1 MAIND
6 RDELNPVGAAPGQPR
21 IAARP
26 SPGTA
31 FGSALRSGVAG
42 TATMARQAAGA
53 GLRAAGTV
61 ADAVTAPGREAAG
74 FVRDAGRAAAGAAPS
89 LQQGQPLRA
98 PSQLD
103 PVGGATAALS
113 RIAPV
118 RLGGAAKPKPTFAGV
133 SSSVDSTA
141 GLAQSRLAGRP
152 SIGADF
158 TGVSSSVNSTA
169 PLAGAAGAVGAVGA
183 AAPRAATAPV
193 AAAPSTYT
201 TQDGR
206 TATLPA
212 GITRTVDANGNSV
225 FTGSAATLAAGGGAA
240 AAPAGGAL
248 APMVSPLAA
257 APAAPTVVAPRPTA
271 QIVQRGRQG
280 GIIENPSDTTV
291 DKLTRAMGSAS
302 LKGSPSSRA
311 AVAQAILGEAGARQA
326 ERASA
331 LRTQDEADLAAGQV
345 NAVAAQGDANRALQA
360 GQFNAQM
367 QDNAANRQASLE
379 TARIARRPE
388 ISVAA
393 DGSMGVVGSDGSWRP
408 VTGADGKGVRAPQ
421 PPKQTGE
428 LTDADRLKS
437 YTDRFN
443 AISGNVTMDEAG
455 KKAALAELDADPLYR
470 GLRPEESPP
479 VAGAR
484 KAPDG
489 NWYVQNNDG
498 SYSKVNL

>member
-6 RDELNPVGAAPGQPR
+6 RDELNPAGVAPGQAR
-21 IAARP
+21 IAPRP
-26 SPGTA
+26 SAGTA
-31 FGSALRSGVAG
+31 AGSALRSGVAG
-42 TATMARQAAGA
+42 SVALARRAAGA

-61 ADAVTAPGREAAG
+61 ADAITAPGREAGG
-74 FVRDAGRAAAGAAPS
+74 FVRDAGRAVAGAAPS
-89 LQQGQPLRA
+89 SEQGQPLRA

-103 PVGGATAALS
+103 PVGGASAALS
-113 RIAPV
+113 RLSPLRLPSAP
-118 RLGGAAKPKPTFAGV
+118 RPKPSFSGV
-133 SSSVDSTA
+133 SASVDSTA
-141 GLAQSRLAGRP
+141 PLSGSRLAGRP

-158 TGVSSSVNSTA
+158 TGVSSSVSSTT
-169 PLAGAAGAVGAVGA
+169 PLVGAAGV
-183 AAPRAATAPV
+183 AAPRAAATT
-193 AAAPSTYT
+193 AAAPSTYMM
-201 TQDGR
+201 QDGR
-206 TATLPA
+206 TAALPA

-225 FTGSAATLAAGGGAA
+225 FTGSAATVAAASGAAG
-240 AAPAGGAL
+240 APAGGSL
-248 APMVSPLAA
+248 APLVSPLAA
-257 APAAPTVVAPRPTA
+257 APATPAVVAPRPTP
-271 QIVQRGRQG
+271 QIAQRGRQG
-280 GIIENPSDTTV
+280 GIIENPADTTV
-291 DKLTRAMGSAS
+291 EKLTRAMGSAS
-302 LKGSPSSRA
+302 LKGSPSGRA

-331 LRTQDEADLAAGQV
+331 LRTQDEADLAAGQA
-345 NAVAAQGDANRALQA
+345 NAVATQGDANRALQA

-393 DGSMGVVGSDGSWRP
+393 DGSMGVVGGDGSWRP
-408 VTGADGKGVRAPQ
+408 VTGADGKNVRAAQAPR
-421 PPKQTGE
+421 QTGE

-443 AISGNVTMDEAG
+443 AISGNVAMDEAG

-484 KAPDG
+484 RAPDG

>member
-6 RDELNPVGAAPGQPR
+6 RDELNPAGAAPGQPR
-21 IAARP
+21 VAARP
-26 SPGTA
+26 SAGTA
-31 FGSALRSGVAG
+31 FGSALRSGG
-42 TATMARQAAGA
+42 ERAASLAKSFGGA
-53 GLRAAGTV
+53 GLRGAGIV
-61 ADAVTAPGREAAG
+61 ADAVTAPGRDAAG
-74 FVRDAGRAAAGAAPS
+74 FVRDAGRAAVGASPS

-103 PVGGATAALS
+103 PVGGATDALS

-118 RLGGAAKPKPTFAGV
+118 RLSGAAKPKPTFAGV
-133 SSSVDSTA
+133 RSSVDSTA
-141 GLAQSRLAGRP
+141 GLAGSRLAGRP

-158 TGVSSSVNSTA
+158 TGVSSSVSSTA
-169 PLAGAAGAVGAVGA
+169 PLAGAAGAAE
-183 AAPRAATAPV
+183 PRASIAPV

-225 FTGSAATLAAGGGAA
+225 FTGSAATIAASGGAA
-240 AAPAGGAL
+240 AAPASDTL

-257 APAAPTVVAPRPTA
+257 APAAPTVVAPRPTP

-280 GIIENPSDTTV
+280 GIIENPADTTV

-302 LKGSPSSRA
+302 LKGSPSGRA

-393 DGSMGVVGSDGSWRP
+393 DGSMGVVGGDGSWRA
-408 VTGADGKGVRAPQ
+408 VAGADGKNVRAAQAPR
-421 PPKQTGE
+421 QTGE

-443 AISGNVTMDEAG
+443 AISGNVTMDEAA
-455 KKAALAELDADPLYR
+455 KTAALAQLDADPLYA
-470 GLRPEESPP
+470 GLRPQETPP
-479 VAGAR
+479 VDGAR

-489 NWYVQNNDG
+489 NWYVRNNDG

>member
-6 RDELNPVGAAPGQPR
+6 RDELNPAGAAPGQPR

-74 FVRDAGRAAAGAAPS
+74 FVRDAGRAAVGAAPS
-89 LQQGQPLRA
+89 PQQGQPWRA
-98 PSQLD
+98 PSQLS
-103 PVGGATAALS
+103 PIGGAASALS

-118 RLGGAAKPKPTFAGV
+118 RLGVAAKPKPTFGGV

-141 GLAQSRLAGRP
+141 GLAGSRLAGRP

-158 TGVSSSVNSTA
+158 TGVSSSVSSTA
-169 PLAGAAGAVGAVGA
+169 PLAGAAGA
-183 AAPRAATAPV
+183 AAPRASTAPV

-225 FTGSAATLAAGGGAA
+225 FTGAAATIAAGSGAA
-240 AAPAGGAL
+240 AAPAGGTL
-248 APMVSPLAA
+248 APTVSPLAA
-257 APAAPTVVAPRPTA
+257 APAAPTVVAPRPTP

-280 GIIENPSDTTV
+280 GIIENPADTTV

-302 LKGSPSSRA
+302 LKGSPSGRA

-331 LRTQDEADLAAGQV
+331 LRTQDEADLAAGQA

-360 GQFNAQM
+360 AQTNVQM
-367 QDNAANRQASLE
+367 QDNAGNRQASLE

-388 ISVAA
+388 IQVAA
-393 DGSMGVVGSDGSWRP
+393 DGSMGVVGGDGSWRP
-408 VTGADGKGVRAPQ
+408 VTGADGQSVRAAQAPR
-421 PPKQTGE
+421 QTGE
-428 LTDADRLKS
+428 LTDAELLKS
-437 YTDRFN
+437 YTDRLN
-443 AISGNVTMDEAG
+443 SLQSNTLMEEPQRQEAID
-455 KKAALAELDADPLYR
+455 ALNSEPLYQR
-470 GLRPEESPP
+470 VRPGGIKPTFEQLRAE
-479 VAGAR
+479 AR
-484 KAPDG
+484 EKGSKMTETELRAYYD
-489 NWYVQNNDG
+489 QNFGQN
-498 SYSKVNL
+498 

>member
-6 RDELNPVGAAPGQPR
+6 RDELNPAGFAPGQAR
-21 IAARP
+21 IAPRP
-26 SPGTA
+26 SAGTA
-31 FGSALRSGVAG
+31 AGSALRSGVAG
-42 TATMARQAAGA
+42 SVALARRAAGA

-61 ADAVTAPGREAAG
+61 ADAITAPGREAGG
-74 FVRDAGRAAAGAAPS
+74 FVRDAGRAVAGAAPS
-89 LQQGQPLRA
+89 SEQGQPLRA

-103 PVGGATAALS
+103 PVGGATAALNRLS
-113 RIAPV
+113 PLRLPSAP
-118 RLGGAAKPKPTFAGV
+118 RPKPSFSGV
-133 SSSVDSTA
+133 SASVDSTA
-141 GLAQSRLAGRP
+141 PLSGSRLAGRP

-158 TGVSSSVNSTA
+158 TGVSSSVSSTA
-169 PLAGAAGAVGAVGA
+169 PLAGAAGAAGV
-183 AAPRAATAPV
+183 AAPRAAATT
-193 AAAPSTYT
+193 AAAPSTYMM
-201 TQDGR
+201 QDGR
-206 TATLPA
+206 TAALPA

-225 FTGSAATLAAGGGAA
+225 FTGSAATVAAASGAA
-240 AAPAGGAL
+240 SGAPAGGSL
-248 APMVSPLAA
+248 APLVSPLAA
-257 APAAPTVVAPRPTA
+257 APATPAVVAPRPTP
-271 QIVQRGRQG
+271 QIAQRGRQG
-280 GIIENPSDTTV
+280 GIIENPADTTV

-302 LKGSPSSRA
+302 LKGSPSGRA

-331 LRTQDEADLAAGQV
+331 LRTQDEADLAAGQA

-393 DGSMGVVGSDGSWRP
+393 DGSMGVVGGDGSWRP
-408 VTGADGKGVRAPQ
+408 VTGADGKNVRAAQAPR
-421 PPKQTGE
+421 QTGE

-443 AISGNVTMDEAG
+443 AISGNVAMDEAG

-484 KAPDG
+484 RAPDG

>member
-6 RDELNPVGAAPGQPR
+6 RDELNSAGVAPGQPR

-89 LQQGQPLRA
+89 PQQGQPLRA
-98 PSQLD
+98 PSELN
-103 PVGGATAALS
+103 PMGGAASALS
-113 RIAPV
+113 RLAPV

-141 GLAQSRLAGRP
+141 GLAGSRLASRP

-169 PLAGAAGAVGAVGA
+169 APAGAAGA
-183 AAPRAATAPV
+183 AAPRAAAAV

-225 FTGSAATLAAGGGAA
+225 FTGSSATIAAAGGP
-240 AAPAGGAL
+240 APAASTSGAPTPPL
-248 APMVSPLAA
+248 VTPLAA
-257 APAAPTVVAPRPTA
+257 APAAPTVVAPRPTP

-280 GIIENPSDTTV
+280 GIIENPADTTV

-302 LKGSPSSRA
+302 LKGSPSGRA

-393 DGSMGVVGSDGSWRP
+393 DGSMGVVGSDGGWRA
-408 VTGADGKGVRAPQ
+408 VTGADGKNVRAAQAPR
-421 PPKQTGE
+421 QTGE
-428 LTDADRLKS
+428 LTDAERLKS

-443 AISGNVTMDEAG
+443 AISGNVTMDEAA
-455 KKAALAELDADPLYR
+455 KTAALAQLDADPLYA
-470 GLRPEESPP
+470 GLRPQEAPP
-479 VAGAR
+479 VTGAR

>member
-6 RDELNPVGAAPGQPR
+6 RDELNPAGTAPGQPR

-74 FVRDAGRAAAGAAPS
+74 FVRDAGRAAVGAAPS
-89 LQQGQPLRA
+89 PQQGQPLRA
-98 PSQLD
+98 PSQLN
-103 PVGGATAALS
+103 PIGGAASALS

-118 RLGGAAKPKPTFAGV
+118 RLGGAAKPKPTFGGV

-141 GLAQSRLAGRP
+141 GLAGSRLAGRP

-158 TGVSSSVNSTA
+158 TGVSSSVSSTA
-169 PLAGAAGAVGAVGA
+169 PLAGAGGA
-183 AAPRAATAPV
+183 AAPRASTAPA

-225 FTGSAATLAAGGGAA
+225 FTGSAATIAASGGAA
-240 AAPAGGAL
+240 AAPAGGTL

-257 APAAPTVVAPRPTA
+257 APAAPTMVTPRPTPH
-271 QIVQRGRQG
+271 IVQRGRQG
-280 GIIENPSDTTV
+280 GIIENPADTTV

-302 LKGSPSSRA
+302 LKGSPSGRA

-393 DGSMGVVGSDGSWRP
+393 DGSMGVVGGDGSWRA
-408 VTGADGKGVRAPQ
+408 VTGADGKNVRAAQAPR
-421 PPKQTGE
+421 QTGE
-428 LTDADRLKS
+428 LTDTDRLKS

-443 AISGNVTMDEAG
+443 AISGNVTMDEAA
-455 KKAALAELDADPLYR
+455 KTAALAQLDADPLYA
-470 GLRPEESPP
+470 GLRPQEAPP
-479 VAGAR
+479 VDGAR

-489 NWYVQNNDG
+489 NWYVQNKDG

>member
-6 RDELNPVGAAPGQPR
+6 RDELNPAGAAPGQPR

-74 FVRDAGRAAAGAAPS
+74 FVRDAGRAAVGAAPS
-89 LQQGQPLRA
+89 AQQGQPLRA
-98 PSQLD
+98 PSQLN
-103 PVGGATAALS
+103 PIGGAAGALS

-118 RLGGAAKPKPTFAGV
+118 RLGGAAKPKPTLGGV

-141 GLAQSRLAGRP
+141 DLAGSRLAGRP

-158 TGVSSSVNSTA
+158 TGVSSSVSSTA
-169 PLAGAAGAVGAVGA
+169 PLAGAAGA
-183 AAPRAATAPV
+183 AAPRASTAPA

-225 FTGSAATLAAGGGAA
+225 FTGSAATIAASGGAA
-240 AAPAGGAL
+240 AAPAGATL

-257 APAAPTVVAPRPTA
+257 APAAPTVVAPRPTP

-280 GIIENPSDTTV
+280 GIIENPADTTV

-302 LKGSPSSRA
+302 LKGSPSGRA

-393 DGSMGVVGSDGSWRP
+393 DGSMGVVGGDGSWRA
-408 VTGADGKGVRAPQ
+408 VTGADGKNVRAAQAPR
-421 PPKQTGE
+421 QTGE

-443 AISGNVTMDEAG
+443 AISGNVTMDEAA
-455 KKAALAELDADPLYR
+455 KTTALAQLDADPLYA
-470 GLRPEESPP
+470 GLRPQEAPP
-479 VAGAR
+479 VDGAR

>member
-1 MAIND
+1 M
-6 RDELNPVGAAPGQPR
+6 
-21 IAARP
+21 
-26 SPGTA
+26 
-31 FGSALRSGVAG
+31 
-42 TATMARQAAGA
+42 
-53 GLRAAGTV
+53 
-61 ADAVTAPGREAAG
+61 
-74 FVRDAGRAAAGAAPS
+74 
-89 LQQGQPLRA
+89 
-98 PSQLD
+98 
-103 PVGGATAALS
+103 
-113 RIAPV
+113 
-118 RLGGAAKPKPTFAGV
+118 
-133 SSSVDSTA
+133 
-141 GLAQSRLAGRP
+141 
-152 SIGADF
+152 
-158 TGVSSSVNSTA
+158 
-169 PLAGAAGAVGAVGA
+169 
-183 AAPRAATAPV
+183 
-193 AAAPSTYT
+193 
-201 TQDGR
+201 
-206 TATLPA
+206 PA

>member
-6 RDELNPVGAAPGQPR
+6 RDELNPAGVAPGQPR

-74 FVRDAGRAAAGAAPS
+74 FVRDAGRAAVGAAPS
-89 LQQGQPLRA
+89 PQQGQPLRA
-98 PSQLD
+98 PSQLN
-103 PVGGATAALS
+103 PIGGAASALS
-113 RIAPV
+113 RIAPA
-118 RLGGAAKPKPTFAGV
+118 RLGGAAKPKPTFGGV

-141 GLAQSRLAGRP
+141 GLAGSRLAGRP

-158 TGVSSSVNSTA
+158 TGVSSSVSSTA
-169 PLAGAAGAVGAVGA
+169 PLAGAAGAAT
-183 AAPRAATAPV
+183 PRAAPV
-193 AAAPSTYT
+193 PAAAAPSTYT

-225 FTGSAATLAAGGGAA
+225 FTGSAATIAASGGAA
-240 AAPAGGAL
+240 AAPAGGTL

-257 APAAPTVVAPRPTA
+257 APAAPTVVAPRPTP

-280 GIIENPSDTTV
+280 GIIENPADTTV

-302 LKGSPSSRA
+302 LKGSPSGRA

-367 QDNAANRQASLE
+367 QDNAANRQASLD

-393 DGSMGVVGSDGSWRP
+393 DGSMGVVGGDGSWRA
-408 VTGADGKGVRAPQ
+408 VTGPDGKNVRAAQAPR
-421 PPKQTGE
+421 QTGE

-443 AISGNVTMDEAG
+443 AISGNVTMDEAA
-455 KKAALAELDADPLYR
+455 KTAALAQLDADPLYA
-470 GLRPEESPP
+470 GLRPQEAPP
-479 VAGAR
+479 VDGAR

-489 NWYVQNNDG
+489 NWYVQNKDG

>member
-6 RDELNPVGAAPGQPR
+6 RDELNPAGAAPGKPR

-74 FVRDAGRAAAGAAPS
+74 FVRDAGRAAVGAAPS
-89 LQQGQPLRA
+89 PQQGQPLRA
-98 PSQLD
+98 PSQLN
-103 PVGGATAALS
+103 PIGGAASALS

-118 RLGGAAKPKPTFAGV
+118 RLGGAAKPKPTFGGV

-141 GLAQSRLAGRP
+141 GLAGSRLAGRP

-158 TGVSSSVNSTA
+158 TGVSSSVSSTA
-169 PLAGAAGAVGAVGA
+169 PLAGAAGAAT
-183 AAPRAATAPV
+183 PRAAPAPA

-212 GITRTVDANGNSV
+212 GISRTVDANGNSV
-225 FTGSAATLAAGGGAA
+225 FTGSAATIAASGGAA
-240 AAPAGGAL
+240 AAPAGGTL

-257 APAAPTVVAPRPTA
+257 APAAPTVVAPRPTP

-280 GIIENPSDTTV
+280 GIIENPADTTV

-302 LKGSPSSRA
+302 LKGSPSGRA

-393 DGSMGVVGSDGSWRP
+393 DGSMGVVGGDGSWRA
-408 VTGADGKGVRAPQ
+408 VTGADGKNVRAAQAPR
-421 PPKQTGE
+421 QTGE

-443 AISGNVTMDEAG
+443 AISGNVTMDEAA
-455 KKAALAELDADPLYR
+455 KTAALAQLDADPLYA
-470 GLRPEESPP
+470 GLRPQEAPP
-479 VAGAR
+479 VDGAR

>member
-498 SYSKVNL
+498 RATRR

>member
-6 RDELNPVGAAPGQPR
+6 RDELNPAGAAPGQPR

-26 SPGTA
+26 SAGTA

-53 GLRAAGTV
+53 GLRAAGAV

-74 FVRDAGRAAAGAAPS
+74 FVRDAGRAAVGAAPS
-89 LQQGQPLRA
+89 PQQGQPLRA
-98 PSQLD
+98 PSQLN
-103 PVGGATAALS
+103 PIGSAASALS
-113 RIAPV
+113 RIAPA
-118 RLGGAAKPKPTFAGV
+118 RLGGAAKPKPTFGGV

-141 GLAQSRLAGRP
+141 GLAGSRLAGRP

-158 TGVSSSVNSTA
+158 TGVSSSVSSTA
-169 PLAGAAGAVGAVGA
+169 PLAGAAGAATPRV
-183 AAPRAATAPV
+183 APAPA

-225 FTGSAATLAAGGGAA
+225 FTGSAATIAASGGAA
-240 AAPAGGAL
+240 AAPAGGTL

-257 APAAPTVVAPRPTA
+257 APAAPTVVAPRPTP

-280 GIIENPSDTTV
+280 GIIENPADTTV

-302 LKGSPSSRA
+302 LKGSPSGRA

-393 DGSMGVVGSDGSWRP
+393 DGSMGVVGGDGSWRA
-408 VTGADGKGVRAPQ
+408 VTGADGKNVRAAQAPR
-421 PPKQTGE
+421 QTGE

-443 AISGNVTMDEAG
+443 AISGNVTMDEAA
-455 KKAALAELDADPLYR
+455 KTAALAQLDADPLYA
-470 GLRPEESPP
+470 GLRPQEAPP
-479 VAGAR
+479 VDGAR

-489 NWYVQNNDG
+489 NWYVQNKDG

>member
-1 MAIND
+1 M
-6 RDELNPVGAAPGQPR
+6 
-21 IAARP
+21 
-26 SPGTA
+26 
-31 FGSALRSGVAG
+31 
-42 TATMARQAAGA
+42 
-53 GLRAAGTV
+53 
-61 ADAVTAPGREAAG
+61 TAPGREAAG

>member
-6 RDELNPVGAAPGQPR
+6 RDELNPAGAAPGQPR
-21 IAARP
+21 IAPRP
-26 SPGTA
+26 SPGTT

-89 LQQGQPLRA
+89 PQQGQPLRA
-98 PSQLD
+98 PSELN
-103 PVGGATAALS
+103 PIGGAASALS
-113 RIAPV
+113 RLAPV
-118 RLGGAAKPKPTFAGV
+118 RLGGAAKPKPTSAGV

-141 GLAQSRLAGRP
+141 GLAGSRLAGRP

-158 TGVSSSVNSTA
+158 TGVSSSVGSTA
-169 PLAGAAGAVGAVGA
+169 PMAGAAGA

-193 AAAPSTYT
+193 ASAPSTYT

-225 FTGSAATLAAGGGAA
+225 FTGSAATIAASGGAA
-240 AAPAGGAL
+240 AAPAGGTL

-257 APAAPTVVAPRPTA
+257 APAAPTVMAPRPTP

-280 GIIENPSDTTV
+280 GIIENPADTTV

-302 LKGSPSSRA
+302 LKGSPSGRA

-393 DGSMGVVGSDGSWRP
+393 DGSMGVVGSDGGWRP
-408 VTGADGKGVRAPQ
+408 VTGADGQNVRAAQAPR
-421 PPKQTGE
+421 QTGE

-443 AISGNVTMDEAG
+443 AISGNVTMDEAA
-455 KKAALAELDADPLYR
+455 KTAALAQLDADPLYA
-470 GLRPEESPP
+470 GLRPQEAPP
-479 VAGAR
+479 VTGAR

>member
-6 RDELNPVGAAPGQPR
+6 RDELNPAGVAPGQAR
-21 IAARP
+21 IAPRP
-26 SPGTA
+26 SAGTA
-31 FGSALRSGVAG
+31 TGSALRSGVAG
-42 TATMARQAAGA
+42 SAALARRAVGA

-61 ADAVTAPGREAAG
+61 ADAVTSPGREAGG
-74 FVRDAGRAAAGAAPS
+74 FVRDAGRAVAGAAPS
-89 LQQGQPLRA
+89 SEQGQPLRA

-103 PVGGATAALS
+103 PVGGASAALS
-113 RIAPV
+113 RLSPLRLPSAP
-118 RLGGAAKPKPTFAGV
+118 KPKPSFSGV
-133 SSSVDSTA
+133 SASVDSTA
-141 GLAQSRLAGRP
+141 PLSGSRLAGRP

-158 TGVSSSVNSTA
+158 TGVSSSVSSTA
-169 PLAGAAGAVGAVGA
+169 PLAGAAGAV
-183 AAPRAATAPV
+183 APRAAATT
-193 AAAPSTYT
+193 AAAPSTYM

-206 TATLPA
+206 TAALPT

-225 FTGSAATLAAGGGAA
+225 FTGSAATVAAARGAA
-240 AAPAGGAL
+240 SAAPAGGSL
-248 APMVSPLAA
+248 APVVSPLAA
-257 APAAPTVVAPRPTA
+257 APATPAVVAPRPTP
-271 QIVQRGRQG
+271 QIAQRGRQG
-280 GIIENPSDTTV
+280 GIIENPADTTV

-302 LKGSPSSRA
+302 LKGSPSGRA

-331 LRTQDEADLAAGQV
+331 LRTQDEADLAAGQA

-393 DGSMGVVGSDGSWRP
+393 DGSMGVVGGDGSWRP
-408 VTGADGKGVRAPQ
+408 VTGADGQNVRAAQAPR
-421 PPKQTGE
+421 QTGE

-443 AISGNVTMDEAG
+443 AISGNVAMDEAG

-484 KAPDG
+484 RAPDG

>member
-6 RDELNPVGAAPGQPR
+6 RDELNPAGAAPGQPR

-74 FVRDAGRAAAGAAPS
+74 FVRDAGRAAVGAAPS
-89 LQQGQPLRA
+89 PQQGQPLRA
-98 PSQLD
+98 PSQLN
-103 PVGGATAALS
+103 PIGGAASALS

-118 RLGGAAKPKPTFAGV
+118 RLGGAVKPKPTFGGV

-141 GLAQSRLAGRP
+141 ALAGSRLAGRP

-158 TGVSSSVNSTA
+158 TGVSSSVSSTA
-169 PLAGAAGAVGAVGA
+169 PLAGAAGA
-183 AAPRAATAPV
+183 AAPRASTAPA

-225 FTGSAATLAAGGGAA
+225 FTGSAATIAASGGAA
-240 AAPAGGAL
+240 AAPAGGTL
-248 APMVSPLAA
+248 APMVAPLAA
-257 APAAPTVVAPRPTA
+257 APAAPTVVAPRPTP

-280 GIIENPSDTTV
+280 GIIENPADTTV

-302 LKGSPSSRA
+302 LKGSPSGRA

-393 DGSMGVVGSDGSWRP
+393 DGSMGVVGGDGSWRA
-408 VTGADGKGVRAPQ
+408 VTGADGKNVRAAQAPR
-421 PPKQTGE
+421 QTGE

-443 AISGNVTMDEAG
+443 AISGNVTMDEAA
-455 KKAALAELDADPLYR
+455 KTAALAQLDADPLYA
-470 GLRPEESPP
+470 GLRPQEAPP
-479 VAGAR
+479 VDGAR

>member
-6 RDELNPVGAAPGQPR
+6 RDELNPAGVAPGQRR
-21 IAARP
+21 IAPRP

-42 TATMARQAAGA
+42 TATLARQAAGA

-89 LQQGQPLRA
+89 PRQGQPLRA
-98 PSQLD
+98 PSELN
-103 PVGGATAALS
+103 PIGGAASALS
-113 RIAPV
+113 RLAPV

-141 GLAQSRLAGRP
+141 GLAGSRLAGRP
-152 SIGADF
+152 AIGADF
-158 TGVSSSVNSTA
+158 TGISSSVNSTA
-169 PLAGAAGAVGAVGA
+169 PAAGAAGA
-183 AAPRAATAPV
+183 AAPRAAAAPV

-212 GITRTVDANGNSV
+212 GITRTVDAKGNSV
-225 FTGSAATLAAGGGAA
+225 FTGSAATIAASGAA
-240 AAPAGGAL
+240 TAPAGG
-248 APMVSPLAA
+248 SPASMASPVAA
-257 APAAPTVVAPRPTA
+257 AASAPTVVAPRPTPQVA
-271 QIVQRGRQG
+271 QRGRQG
-280 GIIENPSDTTV
+280 GIIENPADTTV

-302 LKGSPSSRA
+302 LKGSPSGRA

-393 DGSMGVVGSDGSWRP
+393 DGSMGVVGSDGGWRP
-408 VTGADGKGVRAPQ
+408 VTGADGQSVRAAQ
-421 PPKQTGE
+421 PPRQTGE

-443 AISGNVTMDEAG
+443 AISGNVTMDEAA
-455 KKAALAELDADPLYR
+455 KTAALAQLDADPLYA
-470 GLRPEESPP
+470 GLRPQEAPP

>member
-6 RDELNPVGAAPGQPR
+6 RDELNAAGLAPAQPR
-21 IAARP
+21 IAPRP
-26 SPGTA
+26 SAGTT

-42 TATMARQAAGA
+42 TARLARQAAGT
-53 GLRAAGTV
+53 GLRAAGAV
-61 ADAVTAPGREAAG
+61 ADATTAPGREAAG
-74 FVRDAGRAAAGAAPS
+74 FVRDAGRAAVGAAPS
-89 LQQGQPLRA
+89 PQQGQPLRV

-113 RIAPV
+113 RLSPLRLPSAP
-118 RLGGAAKPKPTFAGV
+118 KPKPTFAGV
-133 SSSVDSTA
+133 SASVDSTA
-141 GLAQSRLAGRP
+141 PLGGSRLAGRP

-158 TGVSSSVNSTA
+158 TGVSSSVRSTA
-169 PLAGAAGAVGAVGA
+169 PLAGAAGAA
-183 AAPRAATAPV
+183 ASQTATAPV

-225 FTGSAATLAAGGGAA
+225 FTGSAATIAASGSAA
-240 AAPAGGAL
+240 AAPAGGTL

-257 APAAPTVVAPRPTA
+257 ATAAPTVVAPRPTP

-280 GIIENPSDTTV
+280 GIIENPADTTV

-302 LKGSPSSRA
+302 LKGSPSGRA

-345 NAVAAQGDANRALQA
+345 NAVAAQGDASRALQA

-393 DGSMGVVGSDGSWRP
+393 DGSMGVVGGDGSWRA
-408 VTGADGKGVRAPQ
+408 VTGADGENVRAAQAPR
-421 PPKQTGE
+421 QTGE

-443 AISGNVTMDEAG
+443 AISGNVTMDEAS
-455 KKAALAELDADPLYR
+455 KTAALAQLDADPLYA
-470 GLRPEESPP
+470 GLRPQEAPP
-479 VAGAR
+479 VDGAR

>member
-6 RDELNPVGAAPGQPR
+6 RDELNPAGAAPGQSR

-26 SPGTA
+26 SAGTA

-74 FVRDAGRAAAGAAPS
+74 FVRDAGRAAVGAAPS
-89 LQQGQPLRA
+89 PQQGQPLRA
-98 PSQLD
+98 PSQLN
-103 PVGGATAALS
+103 PIGGAASALS
-113 RIAPV
+113 RIAPA
-118 RLGGAAKPKPTFAGV
+118 RFGGAAKPKPTFGGV

-141 GLAQSRLAGRP
+141 GLAGSHLAGRP

-158 TGVSSSVNSTA
+158 TGVSSSVRSTA
-169 PLAGAAGAVGAVGA
+169 PLAGAAGA
-183 AAPRAATAPV
+183 AAPRASTAPA
-193 AAAPSTYT
+193 AAAPSAYT

-225 FTGSAATLAAGGGAA
+225 FTGSAATIAASGGAA
-240 AAPAGGAL
+240 AAPAGGTL
-248 APMVSPLAA
+248 APIVSPLAA
-257 APAAPTVVAPRPTA
+257 APAAPTLVAPRPTP

-280 GIIENPSDTTV
+280 GIIENPADTTV

-302 LKGSPSSRA
+302 LKGSPSGRA

-393 DGSMGVVGSDGSWRP
+393 DGSMGVVGGDGSWRA
-408 VTGADGKGVRAPQ
+408 VTGADGKNVRAAQAPR
-421 PPKQTGE
+421 QTGE

-443 AISGNVTMDEAG
+443 AISGNVTMDEAA
-455 KKAALAELDADPLYR
+455 KTAALAQLDADPLYA
-470 GLRPEESPP
+470 GLRPQEAPP
-479 VAGAR
+479 VDGAR

>member
-6 RDELNPVGAAPGQPR
+6 RDELNPAGAAPGQPR

-26 SPGTA
+26 SAGTA

-74 FVRDAGRAAAGAAPS
+74 FVRDAGRAAVGAAPS
-89 LQQGQPLRA
+89 PLQGQPLRA
-98 PSQLD
+98 PSQLN
-103 PVGGATAALS
+103 PIGGAASALS

-118 RLGGAAKPKPTFAGV
+118 RLGGAAKPKPTFGDV

-141 GLAQSRLAGRP
+141 GIAGSRLAGRP

-158 TGVSSSVNSTA
+158 TGVSSSVSSTA
-169 PLAGAAGAVGAVGA
+169 PLAGAAGA
-183 AAPRAATAPV
+183 AAPRASTAPA

-225 FTGSAATLAAGGGAA
+225 FTGSAATIAASGGAA
-240 AAPAGGAL
+240 AAPAGGTL

-257 APAAPTVVAPRPTA
+257 APAAPTVVAPRPTP

-280 GIIENPSDTTV
+280 GIIENPADTTV

-302 LKGSPSSRA
+302 LKGSPSGRA

-360 GQFNAQM
+360 GQFNAQI

-393 DGSMGVVGSDGSWRP
+393 DGSMGVVGGDGSWRA
-408 VTGADGKGVRAPQ
+408 VTGADGKNVRAAQAPR
-421 PPKQTGE
+421 QTGE
-428 LTDADRLKS
+428 LTDAERLKS

-443 AISGNVTMDEAG
+443 AISGNVTMDEAA
-455 KKAALAELDADPLYR
+455 KTAALAQLDADPLYA
-470 GLRPEESPP
+470 GLRPKEAPP
-479 VAGAR
+479 VDGAR

-489 NWYVQNNDG
+489 NWYVQNKDG

>member
-6 RDELNPVGAAPGQPR
+6 RDELNPAGAAPGKPR

-74 FVRDAGRAAAGAAPS
+74 FVRDAGRAAVGAAPS
-89 LQQGQPLRA
+89 PQQGQPLRA
-98 PSQLD
+98 PSQLN
-103 PVGGATAALS
+103 PIGGAASALS

-118 RLGGAAKPKPTFAGV
+118 RLGGAAKPKPTFGGV

-141 GLAQSRLAGRP
+141 GLAGSRLAGRP

-158 TGVSSSVNSTA
+158 TGVSSSVSSTA
-169 PLAGAAGAVGAVGA
+169 PLAGAAGAAT
-183 AAPRAATAPV
+183 PRAAPAPA

-225 FTGSAATLAAGGGAA
+225 FTGSAATIAASGGAA
-240 AAPAGGAL
+240 AAPAGGTL

-257 APAAPTVVAPRPTA
+257 APAAPTVVAPRPTP

-280 GIIENPSDTTV
+280 GIIENPADTTV

-302 LKGSPSSRA
+302 LKGSPSGRA

-393 DGSMGVVGSDGSWRP
+393 DGSMGVVGGDGSWRA
-408 VTGADGKGVRAPQ
+408 VTGADGKNVRAAQAPR
-421 PPKQTGE
+421 QTGE

-443 AISGNVTMDEAG
+443 AISGNVTMDEAA
-455 KKAALAELDADPLYR
+455 KTAALAQLDADPLYA
-470 GLRPEESPP
+470 GLRQQEAPP

-484 KAPDG
+484 RAPDG

>member
-6 RDELNPVGAAPGQPR
+6 RDELNPAGAAPGQPR

-74 FVRDAGRAAAGAAPS
+74 FVRDAGRAAVGAAPS
-89 LQQGQPLRA
+89 PQQGQPLRA

-103 PVGGATAALS
+103 PIGGAASALS

-118 RLGGAAKPKPTFAGV
+118 RLGGAAKPKPTFGGV

-141 GLAQSRLAGRP
+141 GLAGSRLAGRP

-158 TGVSSSVNSTA
+158 TGVSSSVSSTA
-169 PLAGAAGAVGAVGA
+169 PLTGAAGA
-183 AAPRAATAPV
+183 AAPRASTAPA

-225 FTGSAATLAAGGGAA
+225 FTGSAATIAASGGAA
-240 AAPAGGAL
+240 AAPIGGTL

-257 APAAPTVVAPRPTA
+257 APAAPTMVAPRPTP

-280 GIIENPSDTTV
+280 GIIENPADTTV

-302 LKGSPSSRA
+302 LKGSPSGRA

-393 DGSMGVVGSDGSWRP
+393 DGSMGVVGGDGSWRA
-408 VTGADGKGVRAPQ
+408 VTGADGKNVRAAQAPR
-421 PPKQTGE
+421 QTGE

-443 AISGNVTMDEAG
+443 AISGNVTMDEAA
-455 KKAALAELDADPLYR
+455 KTAALAQLDADPLYA
-470 GLRPEESPP
+470 GLRPQEAPP
-479 VAGAR
+479 VDGAR

-489 NWYVQNNDG
+489 NWYVQNKDG

>member
-6 RDELNPVGAAPGQPR
+6 RDELNAAGIAPGQPR
-21 IAARP
+21 IAPRP

-74 FVRDAGRAAAGAAPS
+74 FVRDAGRAAVGAAPS
-89 LQQGQPLRA
+89 PQQGQPLRA
-98 PSQLD
+98 PSQLN
-103 PVGGATAALS
+103 PIGGAGSALS

-118 RLGGAAKPKPTFAGV
+118 GLGGAAKPKPTFGGV
-133 SSSVDSTA
+133 TSSVDSTA
-141 GLAQSRLAGRP
+141 GLAGSRLAGRP
-152 SIGADF
+152 SIGANF
-158 TGVSSSVNSTA
+158 TGVSSSVSSTA
-169 PLAGAAGAVGAVGA
+169 PLAGAAGA
-183 AAPRAATAPV
+183 AAPRAATAPA

-212 GITRTVDANGNSV
+212 GISRTVDANGNSV
-225 FTGSAATLAAGGGAA
+225 FTGSAATIAASGGAA
-240 AAPAGGAL
+240 ASGTL
-248 APMVSPLAA
+248 APTVSPLAA
-257 APAAPTVVAPRPTA
+257 AAAAPTVVAPRPTP

-280 GIIENPSDTTV
+280 GIIENPADTTV

-302 LKGSPSSRA
+302 LKGSPSGRA

-331 LRTQDEADLAAGQV
+331 LRTQDEADLAAGQA

-360 GQFNAQM
+360 AQTNVQM
-367 QDNAANRQASLE
+367 QDNAGNRQASLE

-388 ISVAA
+388 IQVAA
-393 DGSMGVVGSDGSWRP
+393 DGSMGVVGGDGSWRP
-408 VTGADGKGVRAPQ
+408 VTGGDGQNVRAAQAPR
-421 PPKQTGE
+421 QTGE

-443 AISGNVTMDEAG
+443 AISTSAMLDADA
-455 KKAALAELDADPLYR
+455 KTAALAELDADPLYT
-470 GLRPEESPP
+470 GLRPNPGKPTFEQLRAEAKQKGSKMTD
-479 VAGAR
+479 AALR
-484 KAPDG
+484 TYYD
-489 NWYVQNNDG
+489 QNFGQN
-498 SYSKVNL
+498 

>member
-6 RDELNPVGAAPGQPR
+6 RDELNPAGAAPGQPR

-74 FVRDAGRAAAGAAPS
+74 FVRDAGRAAVGAEPS
-89 LQQGQPLRA
+89 PQQGQPLRA
-98 PSQLD
+98 PSQLN
-103 PVGGATAALS
+103 PIGGAASALN
-113 RIAPV
+113 RIAPA
-118 RLGGAAKPKPTFAGV
+118 RLGGAAKPIPTFGAV

-141 GLAQSRLAGRP
+141 GLAGSRLTGRP

-158 TGVSSSVNSTA
+158 TGVSSSVSSTA
-169 PLAGAAGAVGAVGA
+169 PLAGAAGAAT
-183 AAPRAATAPV
+183 PRASTAPA

-225 FTGSAATLAAGGGAA
+225 FTGSAATIAASGGAA
-240 AAPAGGAL
+240 AAPAGGTL
-248 APMVSPLAA
+248 GSMVSPLAA
-257 APAAPTVVAPRPTA
+257 APAAPRVVAPRPTP

-280 GIIENPSDTTV
+280 GIIENPADTTV

-302 LKGSPSSRA
+302 LKGSPSGRA

-393 DGSMGVVGSDGSWRP
+393 DGSMGVVGGDGSWRA
-408 VTGADGKGVRAPQ
+408 VAGADGKNVRAAQAPR
-421 PPKQTGE
+421 QTGE

-443 AISGNVTMDEAG
+443 AISGNVTMDEAA
-455 KKAALAELDADPLYR
+455 KTAALAQLDADPLYA
-470 GLRPEESPP
+470 GLRPQEAPP

>member
-6 RDELNPVGAAPGQPR
+6 RDELNPAGVAPGQPR
-21 IAARP
+21 IAPRP

-42 TATMARQAAGA
+42 TATLARQAAGA

-89 LQQGQPLRA
+89 PRQGQPLRA
-98 PSQLD
+98 PSELN
-103 PVGGATAALS
+103 PIGGAASALS
-113 RIAPV
+113 RLAPV
-118 RLGGAAKPKPTFAGV
+118 RLGSAAKPKPTFVGV

-141 GLAQSRLAGRP
+141 GLAGSRLAGRP

-169 PLAGAAGAVGAVGA
+169 PVAGAAGA
-183 AAPRAATAPV
+183 AAPRAAAAPV

-225 FTGSAATLAAGGGAA
+225 FTGSAATIAAGGAA
-240 AAPAGGAL
+240 TTPAGGSP
-248 APMVSPLAA
+248 APMASPLAA
-257 APAAPTVVAPRPTA
+257 AAAAPTVVAPRPTPQVA
-271 QIVQRGRQG
+271 QRGRQG
-280 GIIENPSDTTV
+280 GIIENPADTTV

-302 LKGSPSSRA
+302 LKGSPSGRA

-331 LRTQDEADLAAGQV
+331 LRTQDEADLAAGQI

-393 DGSMGVVGSDGSWRP
+393 DGSMGVVGSDGGWRP
-408 VTGADGKGVRAPQ
+408 VTGADGQSVRAAQAPR
-421 PPKQTGE
+421 QTGE

-443 AISGNVTMDEAG
+443 AISTSAMLDADA
-455 KKAALAELDADPLYR
+455 KTAALAELDADPLYA
-470 GLRPEESPP
+470 GLRPS
-479 VAGAR
+479 AGKPTFERFLTTVRANGSKMTDTQLR
-484 KAPDG
+484 EYYDKNYGG
-489 NWYVQNNDG
+489 N
-498 SYSKVNL
+498 

>member
-6 RDELNPVGAAPGQPR
+6 RDELNPAGAAPGQPR
-21 IAARP
+21 FAPKP
-26 SPGTA
+26 SAGTA
-31 FGSALRSGVAG
+31 AGSALRSGVAG
-42 TATMARQAAGA
+42 SAALARRAAGA

-61 ADAVTAPGREAAG
+61 ADVVTAPGREAGG
-74 FVRDAGRAAAGAAPS
+74 FVRDAGRAVAGAAPS
-89 LQQGQPLRA
+89 SEQGQPLRA

-103 PVGGATAALS
+103 PVGGASAALS
-113 RIAPV
+113 RLSPLRLLSAP
-118 RLGGAAKPKPTFAGV
+118 RPKPTFSGV
-133 SSSVDSTA
+133 SASVDSTA
-141 GLAQSRLAGRP
+141 PVSGSRLAGRP

-158 TGVSSSVNSTA
+158 TGVSSSVSSTA
-169 PLAGAAGAVGAVGA
+169 PLAGAAGAV
-183 AAPRAATAPV
+183 APRAAATT
-193 AAAPSTYT
+193 AAAPSTYM

-225 FTGSAATLAAGGGAA
+225 FTGSAATIAASGGAA
-240 AAPAGGAL
+240 AAPAGGTL

-257 APAAPTVVAPRPTA
+257 APAASTVVAPRPTP
-271 QIVQRGRQG
+271 QIMQRGRQG
-280 GIIENPSDTTV
+280 GIIENPADTTV

-302 LKGSPSSRA
+302 LKGSPSGRA

-393 DGSMGVVGSDGSWRP
+393 DGSMGVVGGDGSWRA
-408 VTGADGKGVRAPQ
+408 VTGADGKNVRAAQAPR
-421 PPKQTGE
+421 QTGE

-443 AISGNVTMDEAG
+443 AISGNVTMDEAS
-455 KKAALAELDADPLYR
+455 KTAALAQLDADPLYA
-470 GLRPEESPP
+470 GLRPQEAPP
-479 VAGAR
+479 VDGAR

>member
-6 RDELNPVGAAPGQPR
+6 RDELNPAGAAPGQPR
-21 IAARP
+21 IAPRP

-74 FVRDAGRAAAGAAPS
+74 FVRDAGRAAVGAAPS
-89 LQQGQPLRA
+89 PQQGQPLRA
-98 PSQLD
+98 PSQLN
-103 PVGGATAALS
+103 PIGGAGSALS

-118 RLGGAAKPKPTFAGV
+118 GLGGAAKPKPTFGGV
-133 SSSVDSTA
+133 TSSVDSTA
-141 GLAQSRLAGRP
+141 GLAGSRLAGRP
-152 SIGADF
+152 SIGANF
-158 TGVSSSVNSTA
+158 TGVSSSVSSTA
-169 PLAGAAGAVGAVGA
+169 PLAGAAGA
-183 AAPRAATAPV
+183 AAPRAATAPA

-212 GITRTVDANGNSV
+212 GISRTVDANGNSV
-225 FTGSAATLAAGGGAA
+225 FTGSAATIAASGGAA
-240 AAPAGGAL
+240 AAPTSGTL
-248 APMVSPLAA
+248 APTVSPLAA
-257 APAAPTVVAPRPTA
+257 APAAPTVVAPRPTP

-280 GIIENPSDTTV
+280 GIIENPADTTV

-302 LKGSPSSRA
+302 LKGSPSGRA
-311 AVAQAILGEAGARQA
+311 AVAQAILGEAGARQG

-345 NAVAAQGDANRALQA
+345 NAVAAQGDANRALQS

-367 QDNAANRQASLE
+367 QDNAASRQASLE

-393 DGSMGVVGSDGSWRP
+393 DGSMGVVGGDGSWRA
-408 VTGADGKGVRAPQ
+408 VTGADGQNVRAAQAPR
-421 PPKQTGE
+421 QTGE

-443 AISGNVTMDEAG
+443 AISGNVTMDEAA
-455 KKAALAELDADPLYR
+455 KTAALSQLDADPLYA
-470 GLRPEESPP
+470 GLRPQEAAP

>member
-6 RDELNPVGAAPGQPR
+6 RDKLNAAGTAPGQPR
-21 IAARP
+21 IAPRP

-61 ADAVTAPGREAAG
+61 ADAATAPGREAAG
-74 FVRDAGRAAAGAAPS
+74 FVRDAGRAAVGAAPS

-113 RIAPV
+113 RLSPLRLPTAP
-118 RLGGAAKPKPTFAGV
+118 KPKPTFAGV
-133 SSSVDSTA
+133 SASVDSTA
-141 GLAQSRLAGRP
+141 PLGGSRLAGRP

-158 TGVSSSVNSTA
+158 TGVSSSVSSTA
-169 PLAGAAGAVGAVGA
+169 PQAGAAGA

-193 AAAPSTYT
+193 AASPSTYT

-206 TATLPA
+206 TAALPA

-225 FTGSAATLAAGGGAA
+225 FTGSAATIAASGGAA
-240 AAPAGGAL
+240 AAPTGGTL
-248 APMVSPLAA
+248 APLVTPLAA
-257 APAAPTVVAPRPTA
+257 GPAAAAPMMVAPRPTA

-280 GIIENPSDTTV
+280 GIIENPADTTV
-291 DKLTRAMGSAS
+291 DKLNRAMGS
-302 LKGSPSSRA
+302 LKGSPGRRA
-311 AVAQAILGEAGARQA
+311 AVAQAILGESAAGQA

-331 LRTQDEADLAAGQV
+331 LATQDAADLAAGEA
-345 NAVAAQGDANRALQA
+345 NAAAAQQNANRAMQT

-393 DGSMGVVGSDGSWRP
+393 DGSMGVVGGDGSWRA

-443 AISGNVTMDEAG
+443 AISGNVTMDEAA
-455 KKAALAELDADPLYR
+455 KTAALTQLDADPLYA
-470 GLRPEESPP
+470 GLRPQEAPP
-479 VAGAR
+479 VDGAR

>member
-6 RDELNPVGAAPGQPR
+6 RDELNPAGAAPGKPR

-74 FVRDAGRAAAGAAPS
+74 FVRDAGRAAVGAAPS
-89 LQQGQPLRA
+89 PQQGQPLRA
-98 PSQLD
+98 PSQLN
-103 PVGGATAALS
+103 PIGGAASALS
-113 RIAPV
+113 RITPV
-118 RLGGAAKPKPTFAGV
+118 RLGGAAKPKPTFGGV

-141 GLAQSRLAGRP
+141 GLAGSRLAGRP

-158 TGVSSSVNSTA
+158 TGVSSSVSSTA
-169 PLAGAAGAVGAVGA
+169 PLAGAAGAAT
-183 AAPRAATAPV
+183 PRAAPAPA

-225 FTGSAATLAAGGGAA
+225 FTGSAATIAASGGAA
-240 AAPAGGAL
+240 AAPAGGTL

-257 APAAPTVVAPRPTA
+257 APAAPTVVAPRPTP

-280 GIIENPSDTTV
+280 GIIENPADTTV

-302 LKGSPSSRA
+302 LKGSPSGRA

-393 DGSMGVVGSDGSWRP
+393 DGSMGVVGGDGSWRA
-408 VTGADGKGVRAPQ
+408 VTGADGKNVRAAQAPR
-421 PPKQTGE
+421 QTGE

-443 AISGNVTMDEAG
+443 AISGNVTMDEAA
-455 KKAALAELDADPLYR
+455 KTAALAQLDADPLYA
-470 GLRPEESPP
+470 GLRPQEAPP
-479 VAGAR
+479 VDGAR

>member
-6 RDELNPVGAAPGQPR
+6 RDELNPAGAAPGQPR

-74 FVRDAGRAAAGAAPS
+74 FVRDAGRAAVGAAPS
-89 LQQGQPLRA
+89 PQQGQPLRA
-98 PSQLD
+98 PSQLN
-103 PVGGATAALS
+103 PIGGAASALS

-118 RLGGAAKPKPTFAGV
+118 RLGGAAKPKPTFGGV

-141 GLAQSRLAGRP
+141 GLAGSRLAGRP
-152 SIGADF
+152 AIGADF
-158 TGVSSSVNSTA
+158 TGVSSSVSSTA
-169 PLAGAAGAVGAVGA
+169 PLAGAAGA
-183 AAPRAATAPV
+183 AAPRASTAPA
-193 AAAPSTYT
+193 AAAPSTYM

-225 FTGSAATLAAGGGAA
+225 FTGSAATIAASGGAP
-240 AAPAGGAL
+240 AAPAGGTL

-257 APAAPTVVAPRPTA
+257 APAAPTVVAPRPTP

-280 GIIENPSDTTV
+280 GIIENPADTTV

-302 LKGSPSSRA
+302 LKGSPSGRA

-393 DGSMGVVGSDGSWRP
+393 DGSMGVVGGDGSWRA
-408 VTGADGKGVRAPQ
+408 VTGADGKNVRAAQAPR
-421 PPKQTGE
+421 QTGE

-443 AISGNVTMDEAG
+443 AISGNVTMDEAA
-455 KKAALAELDADPLYR
+455 KTAALAQLDADPLYA
-470 GLRPEESPP
+470 GLRPQEAPP
-479 VAGAR
+479 VDGAR

-489 NWYVQNNDG
+489 NWYVQNKDR

>member
-6 RDELNPVGAAPGQPR
+6 RDELNPAGAAPGKPR

-74 FVRDAGRAAAGAAPS
+74 FVRDAGRAAVGAAPS
-89 LQQGQPLRA
+89 PQQGQPLRA
-98 PSQLD
+98 PSQLN
-103 PVGGATAALS
+103 PIGGAASALS

-118 RLGGAAKPKPTFAGV
+118 RLGGAAKPKPTFGGV

-141 GLAQSRLAGRP
+141 GLAGSRLAGRP

-158 TGVSSSVNSTA
+158 TGVSSSVSSTA
-169 PLAGAAGAVGAVGA
+169 PLAGAAGAAT
-183 AAPRAATAPV
+183 PRAAPAPA

-225 FTGSAATLAAGGGAA
+225 FTGSAATIAASGGAA
-240 AAPAGGAL
+240 AAPAGGTL

-257 APAAPTVVAPRPTA
+257 APAAPTVVAPRPTP

-280 GIIENPSDTTV
+280 GIIENPADTTV

-302 LKGSPSSRA
+302 LKGSPSGRA

-393 DGSMGVVGSDGSWRP
+393 DGSMGVVGGDGSWRA
-408 VTGADGKGVRAPQ
+408 VTGADGKNVRAAQAPR
-421 PPKQTGE
+421 QTGE

-443 AISGNVTMDEAG
+443 AISGNVTMDEAA
-455 KKAALAELDADPLYR
+455 KTAALAQLDADPLYA
-470 GLRPEESPP
+470 GLRPQEAPP
-479 VAGAR
+479 VDGAR

-489 NWYVQNNDG
+489 NWYVQNKDG

>member
-6 RDELNPVGAAPGQPR
+6 RDELNPAGAAPGQPR
-21 IAARP
+21 IAPRP

-61 ADAVTAPGREAAG
+61 ADAVTAPGRGAAG
-74 FVRDAGRAAAGAAPS
+74 FVRDAGRAAVGAAPS
-89 LQQGQPLRA
+89 PQQGQPLRA
-98 PSQLD
+98 PSQLN
-103 PVGGATAALS
+103 PIGGAGSALS

-118 RLGGAAKPKPTFAGV
+118 GLGGTAKPKPTFDGV
-133 SSSVDSTA
+133 TSSVDSTA
-141 GLAQSRLAGRP
+141 GLAGSRLAGRP
-152 SIGADF
+152 STGANF
-158 TGVSSSVNSTA
+158 TGVSSSVSSTA
-169 PLAGAAGAVGAVGA
+169 PLAGAAGA
-183 AAPRAATAPV
+183 AAPRPATAPA

-212 GITRTVDANGNSV
+212 GISRTVDANGNSV
-225 FTGSAATLAAGGGAA
+225 FTGSAATIAASGGAA
-240 AAPAGGAL
+240 AAPASGTL
-248 APMVSPLAA
+248 APTVSPLAA
-257 APAAPTVVAPRPTA
+257 APAAPTVVAPRPTP

-280 GIIENPSDTTV
+280 GIIENPADTTV
-291 DKLTRAMGSAS
+291 DKLTRAMGSAN
-302 LKGSPSSRA
+302 LKGSPSGRA
-311 AVAQAILGEAGARQA
+311 AVAQAILGEAGARQG

-345 NAVAAQGDANRALQA
+345 NAVAAQGDANRTLQS

-367 QDNAANRQASLE
+367 QDNAASRQASLE

-393 DGSMGVVGSDGSWRP
+393 DGSMGVVGGDGSWRA
-408 VTGADGKGVRAPQ
+408 VTGADGQNVRAAQAPR
-421 PPKQTGE
+421 QTGE

-443 AISGNVTMDEAG
+443 AISGNVTMDEAA
-455 KKAALAELDADPLYR
+455 KTAALSQLDADPLYA
-470 GLRPEESPP
+470 GLRPQEAAP

>member
-6 RDELNPVGAAPGQPR
+6 RDELNPAGVAPGQPR
-21 IAARP
+21 IAPRP

-42 TATMARQAAGA
+42 TATLARQAAGA

-89 LQQGQPLRA
+89 PRQGQPLRA
-98 PSQLD
+98 PSELN
-103 PVGGATAALS
+103 PIGGAASALS
-113 RIAPV
+113 RLAPV

-141 GLAQSRLAGRP
+141 GLAGSRLAGRP
-152 SIGADF
+152 AIGADF

-169 PLAGAAGAVGAVGA
+169 PVAGAAGA
-183 AAPRAATAPV
+183 AAPRAAAAPV

-225 FTGSAATLAAGGGAA
+225 FTGSAATIAASGAA
-240 AAPAGGAL
+240 TAPAGG
-248 APMVSPLAA
+248 SPASMASPVAA
-257 APAAPTVVAPRPTA
+257 AAAAPTVVAPRPTPQVA
-271 QIVQRGRQG
+271 QRGRQG
-280 GIIENPSDTTV
+280 GIIENPADTTV

-302 LKGSPSSRA
+302 LKGSPSGRA

-393 DGSMGVVGSDGSWRP
+393 DGSMGVVGSDGGWRP
-408 VTGADGKGVRAPQ
+408 VTGADGQSVRAAQAPR
-421 PPKQTGE
+421 QTGE

-443 AISGNVTMDEAG
+443 AISGNVTMDEAA
-455 KKAALAELDADPLYR
+455 KTAALAQLDADPLYA
-470 GLRPEESPP
+470 GLRPQEAPP

>member
-6 RDELNPVGAAPGQPR
+6 RDELNPAGAAPGQPR

-74 FVRDAGRAAAGAAPS
+74 FVRDAGRAAVGAAPS
-89 LQQGQPLRA
+89 PQQGQPLRA
-98 PSQLD
+98 PSQLN
-103 PVGGATAALS
+103 PIGGAASALS
-113 RIAPV
+113 RLAPV

-141 GLAQSRLAGRP
+141 GLAGSRLAGRP
-152 SIGADF
+152 AIGADF

-169 PLAGAAGAVGAVGA
+169 PVAGAAGA
-183 AAPRAATAPV
+183 AAPRAAAAPV

-225 FTGSAATLAAGGGAA
+225 FTGSAATIAASGAATTPAGGSPAPMASPVAA
-240 AAPAGGAL
+240 AA
-248 APMVSPLAA
+248 
-257 APAAPTVVAPRPTA
+257 AAPTVVAPRPTPQVA
-271 QIVQRGRQG
+271 QRGRQG
-280 GIIENPSDTTV
+280 GIIENPADTTV

-302 LKGSPSSRA
+302 LKGSPSGRA

-331 LRTQDEADLAAGQV
+331 LRTQDEADLAAGRV

-393 DGSMGVVGSDGSWRP
+393 DGSMGVVGSDGGWRP
-408 VTGADGKGVRAPQ
+408 VTGADGQSVRAAQAPR
-421 PPKQTGE
+421 QTGE

-443 AISGNVTMDEAG
+443 AISGNVTMDEAA
-455 KKAALAELDADPLYR
+455 KTVALAQLDADPLYA
-470 GLRPEESPP
+470 GLRPQEAPP
-479 VAGAR
+479 FAGAR

>member
-1 MAIND
+1 
-6 RDELNPVGAAPGQPR
+6 
-21 IAARP
+21 
-26 SPGTA
+26 
-31 FGSALRSGVAG
+31 
-42 TATMARQAAGA
+42 MARQAAGA

-74 FVRDAGRAAAGAAPS
+74 FVRDAGRAAVGAAPS
-89 LQQGQPLRA
+89 PQQGQPLRA
-98 PSQLD
+98 PSQLN
-103 PVGGATAALS
+103 PIGGAASALS

-118 RLGGAAKPKPTFAGV
+118 RLGGAAKPKPTFGGV

-141 GLAQSRLAGRP
+141 GLAGSRLAGRP

-158 TGVSSSVNSTA
+158 TGVSSSVSSTA
-169 PLAGAAGAVGAVGA
+169 PLAGAGGA
-183 AAPRAATAPV
+183 AAPRASTAPA

-225 FTGSAATLAAGGGAA
+225 FTGSAATIAASGGAA
-240 AAPAGGAL
+240 AAPAGGTL

-257 APAAPTVVAPRPTA
+257 APAAPTMVTPRPTPH
-271 QIVQRGRQG
+271 IVQRGRQG
-280 GIIENPSDTTV
+280 GIIENPADTTV

-302 LKGSPSSRA
+302 LKGSPSGRA

-393 DGSMGVVGSDGSWRP
+393 DGSMGVVGGDGSWRA
-408 VTGADGKGVRAPQ
+408 VTGADGKNVRAAQAPR
-421 PPKQTGE
+421 QTGE
-428 LTDADRLKS
+428 LTDTDRLKS

-443 AISGNVTMDEAG
+443 AISGNVTMDEAA
-455 KKAALAELDADPLYR
+455 KTAALAQLDADPLYA
-470 GLRPEESPP
+470 GLRPQEAPP
-479 VAGAR
+479 VDGAR

-489 NWYVQNNDG
+489 NWYVQNKDG

>member
-6 RDELNPVGAAPGQPR
+6 RDELNPAGAAPGKPR

-74 FVRDAGRAAAGAAPS
+74 FVRDAGRAAVGAAPS
-89 LQQGQPLRA
+89 PQQGQPLRA
-98 PSQLD
+98 PSQLN
-103 PVGGATAALS
+103 PIGGAASALS

-118 RLGGAAKPKPTFAGV
+118 RLGGAAKPKPTFGGV

-141 GLAQSRLAGRP
+141 GLAGSRLAGRP

-158 TGVSSSVNSTA
+158 TGVSSSVSSTA
-169 PLAGAAGAVGAVGA
+169 PLAGAAGAAT
-183 AAPRAATAPV
+183 PRAAPAPA

-225 FTGSAATLAAGGGAA
+225 FTGSAATIAASGGAA
-240 AAPAGGAL
+240 AAPAGGTL

-257 APAAPTVVAPRPTA
+257 APAAPTVVAPRPTP

-280 GIIENPSDTTV
+280 GIIENPADTTV

-302 LKGSPSSRA
+302 LKGSPSGRA

-393 DGSMGVVGSDGSWRP
+393 DGSMGVVGGDGSWRA
-408 VTGADGKGVRAPQ
+408 VTGADGKNVRAAQAPR
-421 PPKQTGE
+421 QTGE

-443 AISGNVTMDEAG
+443 AISGNVTMDEAA
-455 KKAALAELDADPLYR
+455 KTAALAQLDADPLYA
-470 GLRPEESPP
+470 GLRPQEAPP
-479 VAGAR
+479 VDGAR